1 MKLSKL
7 FVGFFGFIG
16 IASAAFA
23 EVKPA
28 LIFSDN
34 MVLQANAPIR
44 VWGTAEKGEKV
55 SVEFMGTSAS
65 AVADDKGFWRVDLP
79 AQKYVKEGVEMTIQ
93 GINKIIFR
101 DVLVGEVWL
110 GSGQSNMEFQMRHV
124 KELNE
129 VAKNPNFPSNI
140 RYFLIK
146 SHGSPTP
153 EDMHNLPESAGWKKY
168 HRDNY
173 EVTRDMSI
181 LLTLFAQKMYGEL
194 DVPIGVISA
203 AFGGANLESWMSKEA
218 IAEAGMA
225 EHAKKLLNTC
235 RNWHNDD
242 VKRWEAKPKEKRYTL
257 PFPRLNYESRP
268 SNSYNAMMNPI
279 IPYSIRGV
287 LWYQGEMNSGP
298 ENYIKLFP
306 YYAKMMRGIFENPN
320 LPIYSVQL
328 PDYKENHWTK
338 TRDVQR
344 KLADI
349 VPNTGVAV
357 TIDGHEMDLHP
368 RDKTMVVDRLS
379 RMVLADNYGKKIVS
393 RSPMPVKV
401 SQKGSA
407 IEVKFKNT
415 YKGLKLNNDSK
426 EVNCFEVAGSDKK
439 FVKATAKIASKTSVL
454 VKIPSEVSNPEF
466 VRYAWEADPDVN
478 LYNSGDLPAS
488 PFEEPVS
495 K

>member
-1 MKLSKL
+1 MKINNLL
-7 FVGFFGFIG
+7 MGALVLIGVG
-16 IASAAFA
+16 SSLFA

-28 LIFSDN
+28 GIFTDN
-34 MVLQANAPIR
+34 MVLQANVPIR
-44 VWGTAEKGEKV
+44 VWGTADKGEKV
-55 SVEFMGTSAS
+55 SVEFMGTNAS
-65 AVADDKGFWRVDLP
+65 AVADDNGYWRVDLP
-79 AQKYVKEGVEMTIQ
+79 AQKYVKEGVDLVVQ

-124 KELNE
+124 KELDN
-129 VAKNPNFPSNI
+129 VAKDPKIPANI

-146 SHGSPTP
+146 AHGSPVP

-173 EVTRDMSI
+173 EITRDVSV
-181 LLTLFAQKMYGEL
+181 LLTLFAQKMYAEL
-194 DVPIGVISA
+194 DVPIGVISVA
-203 AFGGANLESWMSKEA
+203 YGGANLETWMNEKA
-218 IAEAGMA
+218 IAEAGMT

-235 RNWHNDD
+235 RSWHNDD
-242 VKRWEAKPKEKRYTL
+242 VKRWDAHKDRATL
-257 PFPRLNYESRP
+257 RFPRLNYESRP

-306 YYAKMMRGIFENPN
+306 YYAKMMREIFENPK

-328 PDYKENHWTK
+328 PDYKENHWPK

-349 VPNTGVAV
+349 VPNTGVAI
-357 TIDGHEMDLHP
+357 TIDGNEIDLHP

-379 RMVLADNYGKKIVS
+379 RMVLADNYGKKLVS
-393 RSPMPVKV
+393 RSPMPDTLKL
-401 SQKGSA
+401 KGDNV
-407 IEVKFKNT
+407 EVKFKNT
-415 YKGLKLNNDSK
+415 YKGLKLKGDGK

-439 FVKATAKIASKTSVL
+439 FVKASAKIATKSSVK
-454 VKIPSEVSNPEF
+454 VKIPNGIADPQF

-488 PFEEPVS
+488 PFEEPIT